1 MADLLEQATDWLE
14 TQRKAHA
21 SRPVA
26 YERDGEQVEV
36 LATIGR
42 KAWQVDGGYGA
53 AVWVESTD
61 FIVAAADL
69 VLSGRPRT
77 PEPGD
82 RIRVTQGQEV
92 QVYEVM
98 APGGEERCCE
108 PADPHRRA
116 WRIHTKHVATE
127 AA

>member
-14 TQRKAHA
+14 AQRKAHA
-21 SRPVA
+21 SRPVT
-26 YERDGEQVEV
+26 YERDGEEVEV

-69 VLSGRPRT
+69 VLGGRSRT

-82 RIRVTQGQEV
+82 RIRVTQGPETS
-92 QVYEVM
+92 VYEVM
-98 APGGEERCCE
+98 APGGEMSHAE
-108 PADPHRRA
+108 PADPYRRA

>member
-21 SRPVA
+21 SRPVT

-69 VLSGRPRT
+69 VLAGETVLPK
-77 PEPGD
+77 PGD
-82 RIRVTQGQEV
+82 RVRVTQGEEAH
-92 QVYEVM
+92 VYEVM
-98 APGGEERCCE
+98 APGGEMSHVE
-108 PADPHRRA
+108 PADPYRRA